1 MRVLLLNQVFYPD
14 VAATAQQSHDLA
26 RHLVSAGHEVA
37 VITSRSVYG
46 RVGVAYP
53 RRETVDGIEIHRV
66 GRSLFGKASIFARA
80 LDFGLFYLRAL
91 VKSLTVRRPDV
102 VVCLTTPPF
111 LAMAGWLLRLLRRS
125 RFVYWVMDLYPD
137 VAVADGL
144 LKPGSLSTRL
154 FERLNRFCLRR
165 ADRVVVVGRCMMRR
179 VVEKGVDRGH
189 LVHIG
194 VWADHEEVDPL
205 PRDRN
210 PFRKQ
215 WHLDDRTVV
224 MYSGNFGIA
233 YEIETMCDAA
243 RRLDDD
249 ERLRFVFVGGGK
261 RKAEVERYVERHHL
275 GARIEP
281 YQPREDLDALLSCAD
296 VHLVTLKPG
305 FEGLTVPCKLFGIM
319 AAARPVIFVGP
330 PGSEIARVIEESEAG
345 HVVEPGDV
353 EGLVDS
359 ISTLAGDPKAR
370 ASLGGNARR
379 ALVERHDRG
388 RACERW
394 RQLLEEVVGTG
405 HRAAAVAGEKTG
417 A

>member
-1 MRVLLLNQVFYPD
+1 MHVLLLNQVFYPD

-26 RHLVSAGHEVA
+26 RHLVAAGHEVA
-37 VITSRSVYG
+37 VITSRSAYG
-46 RVGVAYP
+46 QAGAAYA

-66 GRSLFGKASIFARA
+66 GRSLFGKASIPARA
-80 LDFGLFYLRAL
+80 LDFGLFYLRAIL
-91 VKSLTVRRPDV
+91 KSLSVRRPDV

-111 LAMAGWLLRLLRRS
+111 LALAGWLLRLLRRS

-137 VAVADGL
+137 VAVAGGL
-144 LKPGSLSTRL
+144 LKPRSLSTRL
-154 FERLNRFCLRR
+154 FERINCFCLRR
-165 ADRVVVVGRCMMRR
+165 ADRVVVLGRCMMRR

-215 WHLDDRTVV
+215 WGLDDRTVV

-296 VHLVTLKPG
+296 VHLVTLKPD
-305 FEGLTVPCKLFGIM
+305 FEGLVVPCKLFGIM

-353 EGLVDS
+353 DGLVES
-359 ISTLAGDPKAR
+359 IRALAGDPKVR

-379 ALVERHDRG
+379 ALVERHDRV

-405 HRAAAVAGEKTG
+405 HRARGSDQERAA
-417 A
+417 